1 MFDLLSAF
9 SPSLSSLRTSH
20 ITFILFIVWSG
31 LLRYQVVPHVASK
44 ERERESE
51 GDREGERKR
60 ERFGGRKRERERER
74 NGVGEKS
81 LLARIEHMIVPQLP
95 ASSCLIS

>member
-20 ITFILFIVWSG
+20 ITFILFIVWSS

-51 GDREGERKR
+51 GDREGERERGR
-60 ERFGGRKRERERER
+60 ERKEESG
-74 NGVGEKS
+74 GEKEGDDCILS
-81 LLARIEHMIVPQLP
+81 A
-95 ASSCLIS
+95 

>member
-1 MFDLLSAF
+1 M
-9 SPSLSSLRTSH
+9 
-20 ITFILFIVWSG
+20 
-31 LLRYQVVPHVASK
+31 ASK

-74 NGVGEKS
+74 EREKWS
-81 LLARIEHMIVPQLP
+81 GREIASRESRTHDSSP
-95 ASSCLIS
+95 ASRVVLPNLLRFKKHP

>member
-1 MFDLLSAF
+1 M
-9 SPSLSSLRTSH
+9 
-20 ITFILFIVWSG
+20 
-31 LLRYQVVPHVASK
+31 ASK

-74 NGVGEKS
+74 ERNGVGEKS
-81 LLARIEHMIVPQLP
+81 FLARVEHMIVPQLP
-95 ASSCLIS
+95 ASSCLISRGSRCIYRLNDSV

>member
-1 MFDLLSAF
+1 M
-9 SPSLSSLRTSH
+9 
-20 ITFILFIVWSG
+20 
-31 LLRYQVVPHVASK
+31 ASK

-60 ERFGGRKRERERER
+60 ERFGGRNRERER

-81 LLARIEHMIVPQLP
+81 LLARVEHMIVPQLP
-95 ASSCLIS
+95 ASSCLISLGSRSIHRLTDSV

>member
-9 SPSLSSLRTSH
+9 TPSLSSLRTSH
-20 ITFILFIVWSG
+20 ITFNLFIVWSS

-74 NGVGEKS
+74 EMEWERNRFSRES
-81 LLARIEHMIVPQLP
+81 NT
-95 ASSCLIS
+95 